1 MALSERENYLRNAS
15 MNRPEWM
22 PCRISI
28 SDATW
33 DQLREELEEVLVRHP
48 ILFPDFKKGKRNYG
62 NWDFGPAH
70 RANEKFTDAWGCV
83 WESSIDGLE
92 GQVIKSPL
100 DSWNKLKDYK
110 VPDPL
115 KQADRA
121 PANWGETAEQI
132 EKARREGSLVS
143 GGLPHGFFFMRLYYL
158 RGFENLM
165 FDIATENVHLPELIE
180 LVYEH
185 NKKIVEQW
193 LKIGVDVVTFGEDLG
208 TQTASL
214 ISPKGFH
221 KWVVP
226 VYKRLMKP
234 PREAGCQVYLHSDGY
249 IMELMDD
256 LIECGVT
263 IINPQDLCNGIEN
276 LAKYVKGRVSIDLDI
291 DRQKIIPFGT
301 RKEIYSLIEEEVRK
315 LGSRQGGLSMI
326 AGIYPP
332 TPPENIDALCEA
344 LEEFR
349 TYWWR

>member
-1 MALSERENYLRNAS
+1 MAISERENYLRNAS

-22 PCRISI
+22 PCRVSI
-28 SDATW
+28 SGATW
-33 DQLREELEEVLVRHP
+33 NQLRDELEEVLARHP
-48 ILFPDFKKGKRNYG
+48 ILFPDFKKGERNYD

-100 DSWNKLKDYK
+100 DSWDKLKDYK

-121 PANWGETAEQI
+121 PANWGKTQEQI
-132 EKARREGSLVS
+132 GKTKREGVLAS
-143 GGLPHGFFFMRLYYL
+143 GGLSHGFFFMRLYYL

-165 FDIATENVHLPELIE
+165 FDIATEDPHLLELIE
-180 LVYEH
+180 MVFGH
-185 NKKIVEQW
+185 NEKIVGQW
-193 LKIGVDVVTFGEDLG
+193 LKMGVDVIIFGEDLG

-214 ISPKGFH
+214 VGPKDFR

-226 VYKRLMKP
+226 AYKKLMKP

-263 IINPQDLCNGIEN
+263 IINPQDLCNGVEN
-276 LAKYVKGRVSIDLDI
+276 LAKYVKGRVCIDLDI
-291 DRQKIIPFGT
+291 DRQKIIPFGG
-301 RKEIYSLIEEEVRK
+301 RQEIYSLIEEEVRK
-315 LGSRQGGLSMI
+315 LGSRQGGLSMV

-332 TPPENIDALCEA
+332 TPAENIDALCEA

-349 TYWWR
+349 TFWQR